1 MPRRTAIPISA
12 PTGLR
17 SKSRWATS
25 MLRRT
30 RSPLTAE
37 CVMRRPAYK
46 HSPGRSTRRANSSSA
61 SCLRQRPSRHSLCV
75 AFSRA
80 TARAGRGVRHGCL
93 FGLGLVLETRR
104 RSNAPWWSAPNFQCI
119 ARPGHTTVDGLVH
132 EWERWGARLWRLSIH
147 ATPFAL
153 PLYARADAPDTA
165 CNRTSL
171 KRGDER
177 RRDWCRRRGH
187 KPRSCCRASPPALR
201 RGGDD
206 VGCAHTGRYTTRP
219 CWPTALP
226 TA

>member
-1 MPRRTAIPISA
+1 MCDAAACLQTLTGPINSSCKFLVRLMS
-12 PTGLR
+12 T
-17 SKSRWATS
+17 T
-25 MLRRT
+25 
-30 RSPLTAE
+30 TAE
-37 CVMRRPAYK
+37 PPFPVRSIFPRHCTGGPWRAAWMPIWTRPCA
-46 HSPGRSTRRANSSSA
+46 
-61 SCLRQRPSRHSLCV
+61 V
-75 AFSRA
+75 
-80 TARAGRGVRHGCL
+80 
-93 FGLGLVLETRR
+93 ETRR
-104 RSNAPWWSAPNFQCI
+104 RSNAPRWSAPNFQCI
-119 ARPGHTTVDGLVH
+119 ARPGHATVDGLVH